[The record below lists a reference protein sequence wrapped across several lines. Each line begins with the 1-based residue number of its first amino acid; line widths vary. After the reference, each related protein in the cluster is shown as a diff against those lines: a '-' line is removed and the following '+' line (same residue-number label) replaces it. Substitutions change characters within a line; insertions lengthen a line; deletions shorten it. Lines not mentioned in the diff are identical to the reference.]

1 MLRKS
6 TLNWQTNTA
15 LKRNIGKK
23 NIPLID
29 NTNTNTDTDTDTN
42 TNTNTDTDTHKY
54 SIAEK
59 EPLLKNHVIISH
71 VMSKYKY
78 SSLEYSYLYLCFV
91 FRICALYFVLF
102 SPVIGVLPT
111 GQSTQGSFLSYAI
124 MK

>member
-15 LKRNIGKK
+15 LKRNIGEK

-29 NTNTNTDTDTDTN
+29 N

-78 SSLEYSYLYLCFV
+78 SSLEHSYLYLCFV